1 MEKEIVKEYLKCML
15 TQAQLKEQAEKM
27 ADNLSQI
34 AQYEAD
40 LKSIKRQIEADIA
53 KCQSELTS
61 AHERYRSRFEMKNV
75 DCEVRK
81 NFETNTVTVIRTD
94 TGEVVRERAL
104 TAEERQLML
113 ELEKKETEPPAQE
126 SLPDLDAGDEFY
138 SGKRSERF
146 EE

>member
-1 MEKEIVKEYLKCML
+1 MEKEIIKEYLKCML
-15 TQAQLKEQAEKM
+15 TEAQLKEQAEKM

-61 AHERYRSRFEMKNV
+61 AHEKYRSGFQMANI

-81 NFETNTVTVIRTD
+81 NFQTNTVTVIRLD
-94 TGEVVRERAL
+94 TGEMIRERAL

-113 ELEKKETEPPAQE
+113 ELNQKEENPAVE
-126 SLPDLDAGDEFY
+126 ETDAP
-138 SGKRSERF
+138 SAA
-146 EE
+146 